1 MYRLHIVSSIRQRCD
16 FIIFKKKGHAIFCRK
31 KMWQKKIDS
40 EILAALKQ
48 NNITFQEPHK
58 LTMLFLLLKKQMAEG
73 RQIRV
78 KQCPIR

>member
-1 MYRLHIVSSIRQRCD
+1 
-16 FIIFKKKGHAIFCRK
+16 
-31 KMWQKKIDS
+31 MWQKKIDS

-58 LTMLFLLLKKQMAEG
+58 LTMLFLLLKNQMAEG